1 MGKKIKLPLE
11 NGLAALCNH
20 IKAIKQTAEQSGS
33 AVSALAEATAES
45 IREIEE
51 ILNELRD
58 RKVDRTEID
67 AIVDRIHAEIFGG
80 EVAATLCSQEGEAIA
95 AQDGAELNAVR
106 KTKKGSG

>member
-1 MGKKIKLPLE
+1 MTKLVSVRHLRAAVQQS
-11 NGLAALCNH
+11 AAL
-20 IKAIKQTAEQSGS
+20 IAQFAR
-33 AVSALAEATAES
+33 AAADDVAALDA
-45 IREIEE
+45 
-51 ILNELRD
+51 